1 MLMNLGEITLRY
13 SEPGDPELKE
23 LIQDVEELYPMSEAR
38 MYPDKMPKEMMFR
51 IEKEGKLIGEVGYKT
66 IKWFN
71 RKAELSVI
79 LTKEFQGKGYGTQAF
94 KALVKFGFEKMNLHR
109 IEAEVI
115 AFNERSIKM
124 IEKLGFIKEGTLRE
138 GKYSDGKYWD
148 IYRYGILKYE
158 YESLYKK

>member
-1 MLMNLGEITLRY
+1 M
-13 SEPGDPELKE
+13 
-23 LIQDVEELYPMSEAR
+23 
-38 MYPDKMPKEMMFR
+38 
-51 IEKEGKLIGEVGYKT
+51 
-66 IKWFN
+66 
-71 RKAELSVI
+71 
-79 LTKEFQGKGYGTQAF
+79 
-94 KALVKFGFEKMNLHR
+94 VKFGFEKMNLHR